1 MKNLEKQKILIDIDD
16 TLLKSSEE
24 IIRELNL
31 KNGTNKTIDNLKDYG
46 YRSID
51 KNITKQDITYMYGS
65 ETFWSN
71 IEFND
76 YAIDFLKKYS
86 NIFSIIF
93 ISYGDCKNLTYKESF
108 IYRMVAKYN
117 LTEIGFIGCD
127 NTINETNKSEVLLSN
142 VYMAIDNHAG
152 HLEQLNSPKKV
163 LFKNGQDV
171 TWNKVPIN
179 SDWYVVDNFK
189 DIETMIDFD
198 LMLKEENICI
208 GSC

>member
-65 ETFWSN
+65 KTFWSN
-71 IEFND
+71 VEFND

-142 VYMAIDNHAG
+142 VYMAIDNHVG

>member
-71 IEFND
+71 VEFND
-76 YAIDFLKKYS
+76 YAIDFLRKYS

-93 ISYGDCKNLTYKESF
+93 IMEL
-108 IYRMVAKYN
+108 
-117 LTEIGFIGCD
+117 
-127 NTINETNKSEVLLSN
+127 
-142 VYMAIDNHAG
+142 
-152 HLEQLNSPKKV
+152 
-163 LFKNGQDV
+163 
-171 TWNKVPIN
+171 
-179 SDWYVVDNFK
+179 
-189 DIETMIDFD
+189 
-198 LMLKEENICI
+198 
-208 GSC
+208 